1 MPTTDKKIEKQIDT
15 MQKKRRVSNL
25 KKDSETLSNASDL
38 LSKRKKEQLMKKVN
52 TFKIADMELGADV
65 EGMYKEIV
73 KAADKGNE
81 KKFNSLI
88 EKFDRKLSSARTTD
102 KSFKIFDTRGSIKD
116 KSGKRV
122 VPSQVS
128 KDIREKT
135 GGTNTRENIIERKKG
150 GMTKKYYSK
159 GSTAKK
165 KRPRGVGIAS
175 RGYGKAMR

>member
-1 MPTTDKKIEKQIDT
+1 MSTVDKKIEKQINT

-88 EKFDRKLSSARTTD
+88 EKFDNKLSSARTID
-102 KSFKIFDTRGSIKD
+102 KSFKIFNTKGSIKD
-116 KSGKRV
+116 KAGKRV

-128 KDIREKT
+128 KDIRKEA
-135 GGTNTRENIIERKKG
+135 GGTNVLENIVERN
-150 GMTKKYYSK
+150 K

-175 RGYGKAMR
+175 RGYGKAMK

>member
-1 MPTTDKKIEKQIDT
+1 MSTVDKKIEKQINT

-88 EKFDRKLSSARTTD
+88 EKFDNKLSSARTID
-102 KSFKIFDTRGSIKD
+102 KSFKIFNTKGSIKD
-116 KSGKRV
+116 KAGKRV

-128 KDIREKT
+128 KDIRKEA
-135 GGTNTRENIIERKKG
+135 GGTNVLENIVERNE
-150 GMTKKYYSK
+150 

-175 RGYGKAMR
+175 RGYGKAMK